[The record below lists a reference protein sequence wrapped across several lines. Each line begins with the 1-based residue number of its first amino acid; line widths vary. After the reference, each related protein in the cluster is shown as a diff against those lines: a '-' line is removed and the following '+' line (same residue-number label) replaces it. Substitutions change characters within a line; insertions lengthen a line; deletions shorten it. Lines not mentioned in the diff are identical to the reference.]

1 MKSLSTT
8 IDILAPPERV
18 WPIMSDVERWHEWT
32 PSIRKV
38 VRLDSGPM
46 GVGSRVRVHQPRL
59 PVAFWQVTEWQP
71 GRYFTWVSRNPG
83 VRVTARHAIEPIA
96 GGSRVTLSL
105 QYEGIFGALVARV
118 TRGIT
123 ERYVDLEARGLK
135 ARSEN
140 AR

>member
-105 QYEGIFGALVARV
+105 QYEGIFGALLARV
-118 TRGIT
+118 TRSIT

-140 AR
+140 AG

>member
-71 GRYFTWVSRNPG
+71 GRNFTWVSRNPG

>member
-83 VRVTARHAIEPIA
+83 VRVTARHAIEPIT

-140 AR
+140 AG

>member
-1 MKSLSTT
+1 MKNLSTT
-8 IDILAPPERV
+8 IDIQAPPERV

-46 GVGSRVRVHQPRL
+46 GMGSRVRVHQPRL

-71 GRYFTWVSRNPG
+71 GRSFTWVSRNPG
-83 VRVTARHAIEPIA
+83 VRVTARHAIEPTA
-96 GGSRVTLSL
+96 AGSRVTLSL
-105 QYEGIFGALVARV
+105 QYEGIFGALLARV

-123 ERYVDLEARGLK
+123 LRYVDLEARGLK
-135 ARSEN
+135 ARSES
-140 AR
+140 AG